1 MEEANGQK
9 NSLTGIA
16 AGLGRLPADKRR
28 AALEVSAA
36 LAGVSLR
43 ASREFVAS
51 APAAAEILSADGL
64 RLWGELGRRLAMGNA
79 ETGANFFLEGVD
91 QLKALPEAARA
102 LVFQICTRQLVLSSS
117 TSLETFKLIPKLAS
131 EIEDQKLL
139 TEVLRLALDIA
150 HRSAKHSSEF
160 LLKTAA
166 VASAIEK
173 YGDER
178 DRVAEASIRLASVF
192 ASRTGGMTA
201 DLWGSLPRAFD
212 GLAAEDAVRLASS
225 GVEFLDHGGSV
236 TLHFVSAGS
245 EVLRSARTVY
255 DEWRSVL
262 QKIAKHG
269 NAILIAFLRAT
280 PKFFG
285 QIASFRSAAIRS
297 EESRVNAIRRVL
309 ELTGTIADKD
319 AESALAAF
327 RSSAAALRKVTL
339 EQFEEWIETGL
350 HEMAEESTKA
360 RRSYFALETRQSHEH
375 LSNTRTGLPLE
386 KIQTILRIY
395 IEGLTGKEVEIAPL
409 TSIPQESRIGDG
421 KTIYLPATIAEFND
435 EDKDFRLYKVLA
447 AHGAGQIEFGT
458 FAKDT
463 QELKAAYTA
472 LSELYEATAEQIDAF
487 SLAGYIEEVQKGER
501 ALSDEEMRKEIKR
514 RRRSLPKESDYREVL
529 KVFPEPRLAKK
540 IFGTMENARIDARLR
555 GTYKGLRKDLDLM
568 RRYLAEKRPY
578 IFDVP
583 IQQVPFEL
591 LFQITLCG
599 GATNDARQ
607 FYGQIVSEIETIVDR
622 YINRG
627 DAEMR
632 RRADRTD
639 EGGPDGSSTVAD
651 SLMATSRVYTLF
663 QNITPEQL
671 QEADAEPQEEKGE
684 FAYEDKEALE
694 AVTEDQVKREQKPK
708 QPEDVKDLFNAW
720 NSLDDEGE
728 PEDLQ
733 GAEAWTHHETPEQAL
748 EPGDEAFAYDEW
760 DRELNDYRVGWS
772 RVIEKKVKQGDRS
785 FVELARSRYRGV
797 ISSIRHQFQL
807 MKPENL
813 TRVNRELD
821 GEDYDLNALV
831 DYVIDRKADGQ
842 QSENIYTKRLR
853 KQRDVAV
860 SLLLDQSSSTARTIT
875 RNPLQPYTYPGR
887 RIIEIEK
894 EGLVLMSE
902 ALEAVGD
909 VYAINGFT
917 SEGRRNVKFYVVKDF
932 HEKYSDETE
941 RRIGGITFQNNTR
954 LGAAIRHA
962 SNKLLKQESRTKLLI
977 ILTDGRPYDHDYG
990 DARYAREDV
999 REALVEAKTHGV
1011 TPFCITIDRESE
1023 AELKDLYGDVGYTI
1037 IDDVLSLPERMPN
1050 IYRRLTS

>member
-1 MEEANGQK
+1 MEEGNGQK

-16 AGLGRLPADKRR
+16 AGLGRLPANKRR

-36 LAGVSLR
+36 VAGVSLR
-43 ASREFVAS
+43 VSREFVA
-51 APAAAEILSADGL
+51 AVPAAAEILSADDL

-79 ETGANFFLEGVD
+79 ETGANFFAEGVEH
-91 QLKALPEAARA
+91 LKGIPEPARP

-117 TSLETFKLIPKLAS
+117 ISLETYRLTPTLAA
-131 EIEDQKLL
+131 EIDDGELL
-139 TEVLRLALDIA
+139 VGVLRLALDIA
-150 HRSAKHSSEF
+150 HRSAKHSAEF
-160 LLKTAA
+160 LHKTPA
-166 VASAIEK
+166 VASSLRLFGPRKAE
-173 YGDER
+173 
-178 DRVAEASIRLASVF
+178 VAAASIRLASVF

-201 DLWGSLPRAFD
+201 DLWGNLPKAFS
-212 GLAAEDAVRLASS
+212 GLSAENAIRLAGS

-245 EVLRSARTVY
+245 EVLRVSESAYY
-255 DEWRSVL
+255 DWCAVL
-262 QKIAKHG
+262 QKIARHG
-269 NAILIAFLRAT
+269 NAVLIAFLRAT
-280 PKFFG
+280 PKFFA
-285 QIASFRSAAIRS
+285 QIASFRSATMRT
-297 EESRVNAIRRVL
+297 EESRINAIRRVL
-309 ELTGTIADKD
+309 ELTGTIADND

-327 RSSAAALRKVTL
+327 RSSTAALRKVTL

-350 HEMAEESTKA
+350 REMAQESTKA

-375 LSNTRTGLPLE
+375 LSETRTGLPLE

-409 TSIPQESRIGDG
+409 TAMPQESRIGDG
-421 KTIYLPATIAEFND
+421 KTIYLPAAVAEFNN
-435 EDKDFRLYKVLA
+435 EEKDFRLYKVLA

-458 FAKDT
+458 FEKDT
-463 QELKAAYTA
+463 TPLKAAYTA
-472 LSELYEATAEQIDAF
+472 LAELYEATAEQIDAF

-501 ALSDEEMRKEIKR
+501 SLSDDELRAEIKR
-514 RRRSLPKESDYREVL
+514 RRKSLPTDSDYREVL
-529 KVFPEPRLAKK
+529 KVFPEPRLARK
-540 IFGTMENARIDARLR
+540 IFGTMENARIDSRLR
-555 GTYKGLRKDLDLM
+555 RTYKGLRKDLDLM
-568 RRYLAEKRPY
+568 RRFLAEKRPY

-583 IQQVPFEL
+583 IHQVPFEL

-599 GATNDARQ
+599 GATEDARQ
-607 FYGQIVSEIETIVDR
+607 FYGQIVSEIESVIES
-622 YINRG
+622 YLAIEK
-627 DAEMR
+627 A
-632 RRADRTD
+632 
-639 EGGPDGSSTVAD
+639 TVAD

-663 QNITPEQL
+663 QNITPEQM
-671 QEADAEPQEEKGE
+671 QESEADQQEEKNE
-684 FAYEDKEALE
+684 YAYEDKESGE
-694 AVTEDQVKREQKPK
+694 AVTEDQVKREQTPK

-720 NSLDDEGE
+720 NSLDEDGE

-733 GAEAWTHHETPEQAL
+733 GAEAWTHNETPEQAL
-748 EPGDEAFAYDEW
+748 DPGDEAFSYDEW

-831 DYVIDRKADGQ
+831 DYVIDRRADGQ
-842 QSENIYTKRLR
+842 QSDNIYTKRLR

-917 SEGRRNVKFYVVKDF
+917 SEGRRNVKFYIVKDF

-962 SNKLLKQESRTKLLI
+962 SHKLLKQESRTKLLI

-999 REALVEAKTHGV
+999 REALLEAKTHGI
-1011 TPFCITIDRESE
+1011 TPFCITVDRESE
-1023 AELKDLYGDVGYTI
+1023 SELRDLYGDVGYTI

>member
-1 MEEANGQK
+1 VPK
-9 NSLTGIA
+9 A
-16 AGLGRLPADKRR
+16 AK
-28 AALEVSAA
+28 V
-36 LAGVSLR
+36 
-43 ASREFVAS
+43 
-51 APAAAEILSADGL
+51 LSADDL
-64 RLWGELGRRLAMGNA
+64 RAWGEMGRRLAMGNA
-79 ETGANFFLEGVD
+79 GSGAKFFTAGVD
-91 QLKALPEAARA
+91 ALKDLPEKVRP

-117 TSLETFKLIPKLAS
+117 ISLETFNQIPALSKQ
-131 EIEDQKLL
+131 IDDDDLL
-139 TEVLRLALDIA
+139 GDVMQLALDIA
-150 HRSAKHSSEF
+150 NRSAKHSSEF
-160 LLKTAA
+160 LQKTPPVAA
-166 VASAIEK
+166 ALNVFGTDKREVAGATIK
-173 YGDER
+173 
-178 DRVAEASIRLASVF
+178 LASVF

-201 DLWGSLPRAFD
+201 DLWTNLPKALDR
-212 GLAAEDAVRLASS
+212 LSAASAVRLANS

-236 TLHFVSAGS
+236 TLHFISAGG
-245 EVLRSARTVY
+245 EVLRTAEHVF
-255 DEWRSVL
+255 DEWCRVL

-269 NAILIAFLRAT
+269 NAVLIAFLRAT
-280 PKFFG
+280 PKFFK
-285 QIASFRSAAIRS
+285 QIGTHKLSGIKGDEA
-297 EESRVNAIRRVL
+297 RVAAIRRVL
-309 ELTGTIADKD
+309 DLTGVIAEKD

-327 RSSAAALRKVTL
+327 RSSTAALRKVTL

-350 HEMAEESTKA
+350 REMADESTKA

-375 LSNTRTGLPLE
+375 LSETRTGLPLE

-409 TSIPQESRIGDG
+409 SAIPQESRIGDG
-421 KTIYLPATIAEFND
+421 KTIYLPATVAEFDD
-435 EDKDFRLYKVLA
+435 EDKNFRLYKVLA
-447 AHGAGQIEFGT
+447 AYGAGQIEFGT
-458 FAKDT
+458 FEKDT
-463 QELKAAYTA
+463 TELKSAFAE
-472 LSELYEATAEQIDAF
+472 LSALYEATADQLDAF
-487 SLAGYIEEVQKGER
+487 SLGGYIEDVQKGEKADTR
-501 ALSDEEMRKEIKR
+501 GQESRVPM
-514 RRRSLPKESDYREVL
+514 LPTDSDYRSVL
-529 KVFPEPRLAKK
+529 KVFPEPRLARK
-540 IFGTMENARIDARLR
+540 IFGTMENARTDNRLR
-555 GTYKGLRKDLDLM
+555 QTYRGLRKDLDLM
-568 RRYLAEKRPY
+568 RTFLAEKRPY

-583 IQQVPFEL
+583 IHQVPFEL

-599 GATNDARQ
+599 GATDDAKQ
-607 FYGQIVSEIETIVDR
+607 FYGQIVSEIETVIES
-622 YINRG
+622 YLAIKE
-627 DAEMR
+627 A
-632 RRADRTD
+632 
-639 EGGPDGSSTVAD
+639 TVAD

-663 QNITPEQL
+663 QNITPEQM
-671 QEADAEPQEEKGE
+671 QEAESDQQEEKGDY
-684 FAYEDKEALE
+684 AYEDKNAGET
-694 AVTEDQVKREQKPK
+694 VTEDQVKREQKPK

-720 NSLDDEGE
+720 NSLDDEAE
-728 PEDLQ
+728 PDDLQ
-733 GAEAWTHHETPEQAL
+733 GAEAWTHNEMPEQAL

-772 RVIEKKVKQGDRS
+772 RVIEKKVKQGDRN

-813 TRVNRELD
+813 TRVNREID

-831 DYVIDRKADGQ
+831 EYVVDRRADGQ

-941 RRIGGITFQNNTR
+941 KRIGGITFQNNTR

-962 SNKLLKQESRTKLLI
+962 AHKLLRQESRTKLLI

-999 REALVEAKTHGV
+999 REALTEAKISGI
-1011 TPFCITIDRESE
+1011 TPFCITVDRESE

>member
-1 MEEANGQK
+1 M
-9 NSLTGIA
+9 A
-16 AGLGRLPADKRR
+16 ARLGRLPADKRR

-43 ASREFVAS
+43 ASREFVAEV
-51 APAAAEILSADGL
+51 PRAAKILSADDI
-64 RLWGELGRRLAMGNA
+64 RLWGEMGRRLAMGNA
-79 ETGANFFLEGVD
+79 ELGAKFFTDGVGD
-91 QLKALPEAARA
+91 LKKLPQDARP

-117 TSLETFKLIPKLAS
+117 TALDTFKLMPGLAEHVADDELLVDVLKLS
-131 EIEDQKLL
+131 
-139 TEVLRLALDIA
+139 LDIA

-160 LLKTAA
+160 LQKTPPVADALKAFGTEKREAA
-166 VASAIEK
+166 GAA
-173 YGDER
+173 
-178 DRVAEASIRLASVF
+178 IRLASVF
-192 ASRTGGMTA
+192 ATRTGGMTA
-201 DLWGSLPRAFD
+201 DLWANLPRSLA
-212 GLAAEDAVRLASS
+212 GLGPAEAIRLMNS

-236 TLHFVSAGS
+236 TLHFIGS
-245 EVLRSARTVY
+245 GGEVLRSAEQVY
-255 DEWRSVL
+255 GEWCGVL
-262 QKIAKHG
+262 RKIAKHG
-269 NAILIAFLRAT
+269 NAVLIAFLRAT
-280 PKFFG
+280 PKFFS
-285 QIASFRSAAIRS
+285 QILERKVGGIKSESARIK
-297 EESRVNAIRRVL
+297 AIRRVL
-309 ELTGTIADKD
+309 ELTGTIAELD

-327 RSSAAALRKVTL
+327 RSSTAALRKVTL

-350 HEMAEESTKA
+350 REMAHESTKA
-360 RRSYFALETRQSHEH
+360 RRSYFALETRASHEH
-375 LSNTRTGLPLE
+375 LSETRTGLPLE
-386 KIQTILRIY
+386 KIQNVLRIY
-395 IEGLTGKEVEIAPL
+395 IEGLTGKEVEIGPL
-409 TSIPQESRIGDG
+409 SAIPQESRIGDG
-421 KTIYLPATIAEFND
+421 KTIYLPATVAEFND
-435 EDKDFRLYKVLA
+435 DEKDFRLYKVLA
-447 AHGAGQIEFGT
+447 AHGAGQIEFET
-458 FAKDT
+458 FEKDSIG
-463 QELKAAYTA
+463 LKAAFVS
-472 LSELYEATAEQIDAF
+472 LSELYEASEDDRDMFA
-487 SLAGYIEEVQKGER
+487 LGGYIRDVQSAEKSEAGENHPP
-501 ALSDEEMRKEIKR
+501 AEAGPLLRKEGSPERK
-514 RRRSLPKESDYREVL
+514 LPKNSDYREVL
-529 KVFPEPRLAKK
+529 KVFPEPRLARK
-540 IFGTMENARIDARLR
+540 IFGTMENARIDNRLR
-555 GTYKGLRKDLDLM
+555 QTYRGLRKDLDLM
-568 RRYLAEKRPY
+568 RRFLGEKRPY

-583 IQQVPFEL
+583 IHQVPFEL
-591 LFQITLCG
+591 LFQVTLCG
-599 GATNDARQ
+599 GATDDAKQ
-607 FYGQIVSEIETIVDR
+607 FYGQIVSEIETVIEA
-622 YINRG
+622 YLAMK
-627 DAEMR
+627 DA
-632 RRADRTD
+632 
-639 EGGPDGSSTVAD
+639 TVAD

-663 QNITPEQL
+663 QNITPEQM
-671 QEADAEPQEEKGE
+671 QEAEPEQQDEKGE
-684 FAYEDKEALE
+684 YAYEDKDSGE
-694 AVTEDQVKREQKPK
+694 AVTEDQIKREQKPK

-728 PEDLQ
+728 PDDLQ
-733 GAEAWTHHETPEQAL
+733 GAEAWTQNEMPEQAL
-748 EPGDEAFAYDEW
+748 EPGDEAFSYDEW

-772 RVIEKKVKQGDRS
+772 RVIEKRVKQGDRS

-941 RRIGGITFQNNTR
+941 KRIGGITFQNNTR

-962 SNKLLKQESRTKLLI
+962 AHKLLRQESRTKLLI

-999 REALVEAKTHGV
+999 REALIEAKTHGI

-1023 AELKDLYGDVGYTI
+1023 AELRDLYGDVGYTI